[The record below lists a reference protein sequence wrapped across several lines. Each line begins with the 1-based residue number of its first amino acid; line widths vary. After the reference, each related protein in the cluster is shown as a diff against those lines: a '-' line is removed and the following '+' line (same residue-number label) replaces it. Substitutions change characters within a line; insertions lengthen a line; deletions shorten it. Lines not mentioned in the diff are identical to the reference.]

1 MDRRGAILWQ
11 AGTLDL
17 NHLNTDRLNGR
28 IVREENG
35 SSSGA
40 YGPFT
45 LKTALQPIFERS
57 NGGHVRLRGF
67 EALLR
72 LFRGEQPF
80 PTTEFFSRI
89 GSKERL
95 ALDDFCRSLHLI
107 NASLE
112 KAERHLLFL
121 NINPALYDGR
131 RLIASQVTN
140 LLRQVERSPYSPG
153 QIVCEITE
161 HRTPS
166 ADLLTLL
173 VNTLRERGFKI
184 AVDDFGAD
192 GSDSERVA
200 LIRPD
205 IVKFDADWVTRLMGS
220 EAGFTSLK
228 DAVARFHQQGAIIVM
243 EGLENGWQVD
253 LGWGAG
259 ADLIQGYGLARPQIA
274 PTDFGILYKAD
285 LKAR

>member
-1 MDRRGAILWQ
+1 M
-11 AGTLDL
+11 

-57 NGGHVRLRGF
+57 SSSGQVRLRGF

-72 LFRGEQPF
+72 LFRGDQPF
-80 PTTEFFSRI
+80 PTTAFFSRI
-89 GSKERL
+89 GRKERL

-112 KAERHLLFL
+112 KPGKHLLFL
-121 NINPALYDGR
+121 NVNPALYDGKR
-131 RLIASQVTN
+131 VIGSQVTN

-161 HRTPS
+161 HQTPS
-166 ADLLTLL
+166 AELLSLL
-173 VNTLRERGFKI
+173 VDTLRAHGFKI
-184 AVDDFGAD
+184 AVDDFGTD

-205 IVKFDADWVTRLMGS
+205 IIKLDAGWVTRLMGS

-228 DAVARFHQQGAIIVM
+228 DTVARFHQNGAIIVM

-259 ADLIQGYGLARPQIA
+259 ADLIQGYGLAHPQIA
-274 PTDFGILYKAD
+274 PTDFSSLYAAGQKAP
-285 LKAR
+285 

>member
-1 MDRRGAILWQ
+1 LS
-11 AGTLDL
+11 
-17 NHLNTDRLNGR
+17 HLKTDGLNGR
-28 IVREENG
+28 IVLEEDG

-45 LKTALQPIFERS
+45 LKTALQPLFDRGS
-57 NGGHVRLRGF
+57 DGQVQLRGF

-72 LFRGEQPF
+72 LFRGAEPF
-80 PTTEFFSRI
+80 PTADFFSRI

-95 ALDDFCRSLHLI
+95 VLDDFCRSLHLI

-112 KAERHLLFL
+112 KAHRHLLFL
-121 NINPALYDGR
+121 NINPALYDGSR
-131 RLIASQVTN
+131 IIASQVTN
-140 LLRQVERSPYSPG
+140 LLRQVEQSAYSPR

-161 HRTPS
+161 HRTPN
-166 ADLLTLL
+166 AGLLTLL
-173 VNTLRERGFKI
+173 VDTLRERGFKI
-184 AVDDFGAD
+184 AVDDFGTE
-192 GSDSERVA
+192 GSDSKRVA

-205 IVKFDADWVTRLMGS
+205 IVKLDADWVTRLMGS
-220 EAGFTSLK
+220 EAGFSSL
-228 DAVARFHQQGAIIVM
+228 AETVARFHQQGALIVM

-274 PTDFGILYKAD
+274 PTEFGVLYAGGRKVE
-285 LKAR
+285 

>member
-1 MDRRGAILWQ
+1 MNQ
-11 AGTLDL
+11 
-17 NHLNTDRLNGR
+17 LNTDRLNGR

-45 LKTALQPIFERS
+45 LKTALQPIFEQR
-57 NGGHVRLRGF
+57 NGGQVRLRGF

-72 LFRGEQPF
+72 LFRGEEPF
-80 PTTEFFSRI
+80 STTDFFSRI
-89 GSKERL
+89 GSTERL

-112 KAERHLLFL
+112 KVGQHLLFL
-121 NINPALYDGR
+121 NINPALYDGK

-140 LLRQVERSPYSPG
+140 LLQQVERSPYSPR

-166 ADLLTLL
+166 PDLLTVL
-173 VNTLRERGFKI
+173 VDTLRERGFKI

-192 GSDSERVA
+192 GSDSKRVA
-200 LIRPD
+200 LIHPD
-205 IVKFDADWVTRLMGS
+205 IVKLDAAWVTRLMSS
-220 EAGFTSLK
+220 EAGFSSLK

-259 ADLIQGYGLARPQIA
+259 ADLVQGYGLAHPQIA
-274 PTDFGILYKAD
+274 PTDFSILYAAGSHPFHV
-285 LKAR
+285 LSET